1 MDESGGAAD
10 GDSGSFGEGDAG
22 LEAVGG
28 ITSEELSAWIYDSS
42 VVHTLDI
49 TMTQQAF
56 DELYAYSEAYESNH
70 WVEASLVY
78 DGQEVDSIGVR
89 LKGRWGSWRSI
100 HGKAA
105 LKVDF
110 NHYVDG
116 QTFYGLKGFT
126 LNNMVIDYSYMRE
139 HLAYKVYEAMD
150 VPAPRNAYTWVTVN
164 GEDFGLYLNVETVDD
179 VYLTRFYEA
188 SDGNL
193 YDADYVRWPDG
204 SYSVLDFYTW
214 DVPYFE
220 QEEGED
226 TDGADLMAVAEFL
239 DETVGISDFYE
250 LSGEWIDWDH
260 HHRMMAA
267 EMWTGQIDGYSL
279 NQNNYLVYFEPGD
292 ERAKVLPW
300 DHDYAFLQASDWG
313 FSWGYPR
320 GRLSGLC
327 VADADCQAH
336 MKDQLRSVIETV
348 ESMEMDRILEET
360 HDLILPYV
368 EADPRKEA
376 GMDYTIWYQNVLREW
391 IQTRAGEIESFCS
404 L

>member
-1 MDESGGAAD
+1 MHNDQSMLRFSPFLLMFLGCSPVILDVQDGANGLDESGGAAD

-100 HGKAA
+100 YGKAA

-116 QTFYGLKGFT
+116 QTFHGLKCFT

-193 YDADYVRWPDG
+193 YDADSVRWPDG

-279 NQNNYLVYFEPGD
+279 NQNNYLVYFEPEMSGPRCCHGTMITRFFMPLIGASHGD
-292 ERAKVLPW
+292 IHEVVCP
-300 DHDYAFLQASDWG
+300 
-313 FSWGYPR
+313 
-320 GRLSGLC
+320 GLW
-327 VADADCQAH
+327 
-336 MKDQLRSVIETV
+336 M
-348 ESMEMDRILEET
+348 RIVRP
-360 HDLILPYV
+360 I
-368 EADPRKEA
+368 
-376 GMDYTIWYQNVLREW
+376 
-391 IQTRAGEIESFCS
+391 
-404 L
+404 